1 MVRAPAKVN
10 PNISPYSDDAASK
23 RFDDALFMVA
33 VGPKDDENV
42 ESVLPTL
49 DAVMPS
55 GSVTL
60 ADARGGLA
68 ATRPS
73 RVQLLTKDRVSI
85 ALDSPT
91 LAAEAVVDA
100 FASRRDAHMDDP
112 RVRAD
117 ALRHFLESIHR
128 AGHVFTLALFDESA
142 RAFAAW
148 TPRSAPLSFGH
159 ADDGTVVVVAA
170 RPGAKTLVGR
180 RGAVELA
187 HLPAGRFVYGHSY
200 LKPFEFTSLW
210 ASAKANRSGSAPR
223 AVDGS
228 PELEKPKF
236 SPEDGRRWRWEKTGS
251 RAEQAS
257 FWRKKE
263 PAAVEASATF
273 PAETK
278 KATFPAETKPGMK
291 TLAPERVSSK
301 TLAPERVSSKTLA
314 PERVS
319 SKTLAPE
326 RITSKTLAQERV
338 SSSPADLASA
348 AANRLTFAIGVAAH
362 FAFRPG
368 LARVN
373 RYDTS
378 PPKRFLTLLALRL
391 AVFADATTTNG
402 ERRVAMFD
410 AMEAC
415 LSNERGEP
423 AVGACRVG
431 SVMAPAA
438 LSLSRVIRSSIGR
451 GKSATDARRA
461 AEKTR
466 NRVAAVGR
474 VKTAVGSR
482 GGSGSSVITCDLNGR
497 CCIGNHCFIV

>member
-1 MVRAPAKVN
+1 MDPQIRPF
-10 PNISPYSDDAASK
+10 IL
-23 RFDDALFMVA
+23 R
-33 VGPKDDENV
+33 
-42 ESVLPTL
+42 
-49 DAVMPS
+49 
-55 GSVTL
+55 
-60 ADARGGLA
+60 
-68 ATRPS
+68 TR
-73 RVQLLTKDRVSI
+73 
-85 ALDSPT
+85 
-91 LAAEAVVDA
+91 
-100 FASRRDAHMDDP
+100 RR
-112 RVRAD
+112 
-117 ALRHFLESIHR
+117 
-128 AGHVFTLALFDESA
+128 
-142 RAFAAW
+142 
-148 TPRSAPLSFGH
+148 
-159 ADDGTVVVVAA
+159 GTVVVVAA

-187 HLPAGRFVYGHSY
+187 HLPAGRFVFGHSY

-314 PERVS
+314 PER
-319 SKTLAPE
+319 
-326 RITSKTLAQERV
+326 ITSKTLAQERV

-391 AVFADATTTNG
+391 AVFADATTTSG

-438 LSLSRVIRSSIGR
+438 LSLSRMIRSSIGR

>member
-100 FASRRDAHMDDP
+100 FVSRRDAHMDDP
-112 RVRAD
+112 RARAN
-117 ALRHFLESIHR
+117 ALRHFLESLHR

-148 TPRSAPLSFGH
+148 TPRSAPVSFGH
-159 ADDGTVVVVAA
+159 ADDGSVVVVAA

-223 AVDGS
+223 TVDGS

-251 RAEQAS
+251 RAEEAS
-257 FWRKKE
+257 FWRRKE

-278 KATFPAETKPGMK
+278 KATFPAETKRGMK
-291 TLAPERVSSK
+291 TLARERVSSK
-301 TLAPERVSSKTLA
+301 TLARERVSF
-314 PERVS
+314 
-319 SKTLAPE
+319 KTLAPE
-326 RITSKTLAQERV
+326 RI

-391 AVFADATTTNG
+391 AVFADATTTSG

-410 AMEAC
+410 ATEAC

-423 AVGACRVG
+423 AVGTCRVG

-466 NRVAAVGR
+466 DRVAAVGR
-474 VKTAVGSR
+474 VKTAAGSR
-482 GGSGSSVITCDLNGR
+482 GGSGSSVITCDINGR
-497 CCIGNHCFIV
+497 CCIGNHCFIL

>member
-112 RVRAD
+112 RARAD

-236 SPEDGRRWRWEKTGS
+236 SPEDARRWRWEKTGS

-257 FWRKKE
+257 FWRRKE
-263 PAAVEASATF
+263 TAAVEASATF

-291 TLAPERVSSK
+291 TLARERVSSK
-301 TLAPERVSSKTLA
+301 TLARERVSF
-314 PERVS
+314 
-319 SKTLAPE
+319 KTLAPE
-326 RITSKTLAQERV
+326 RI

-391 AVFADATTTNG
+391 AVFADATTTSG

-410 AMEAC
+410 ATEAC

-423 AVGACRVG
+423 AVGTCRVG

-466 NRVAAVGR
+466 DRVAAVGR

-482 GGSGSSVITCDLNGR
+482 GGSGSSVITCDINGR
-497 CCIGNHCFIV
+497 CCIGNHCFIL

>member
-10 PNISPYSDDAASK
+10 PNIRPSSDDAASK

-33 VGPKDDENV
+33 VRPKDGENV

-49 DAVMPS
+49 DAIMPS
-55 GSVTL
+55 GSVTI

-100 FASRRDAHMDDP
+100 FVSRRDAHMDDP
-112 RVRAD
+112 RARAN
-117 ALRHFLESIHR
+117 ALRHFLESLHR

-148 TPRSAPLSFGH
+148 TPRSAPVSFGH
-159 ADDGTVVVVAA
+159 ADDGSVVVVAA

-187 HLPAGRFVYGHSY
+187 HLSAGRFVYGHSY

-210 ASAKANRSGSAPR
+210 ASAKGNRSGSAPR
-223 AVDGS
+223 AVHRS
-228 PELEKPKF
+228 PELEKPKL

-251 RAEQAS
+251 RAEQATS
-257 FWRKKE
+257 WTKKE
-263 PAAVEASATF
+263 PAAVEVMAAKT
-273 PAETK
+273 AETK
-278 KATFPAETKPGMK
+278 KMATPAEK
-291 TLAPERVSSK
+291 TFAPEKALV
-301 TLAPERVSSKTLA
+301 
-314 PERVS
+314 
-319 SKTLAPE
+319 
-326 RITSKTLAQERV
+326 
-338 SSSPADLASA
+338 SPADLASA

-378 PPKRFLTLLALRL
+378 APKRFLTLLALRL
-391 AVFADATTTNG
+391 AVFADATTTSE

-410 AMEAC
+410 ALEASV
-415 LSNERGEP
+415 SNEGGEP
-423 AVGACRVG
+423 AVAMARVG
-431 SVMAPAA
+431 SVATSAA
-438 LSLSRVIRSSIGR
+438 FSLARVVRSSMGR
-451 GKSATDARRA
+451 GKSGVARRSA
-461 AEKTR
+461 APAR
-466 NRVAAVGR
+466 DRVAAVGR
-474 VKTAVGSR
+474 VNTAVGSK
-482 GGSGSSVITCDLNGR
+482 GGSGSSVISCDLNGR

>member
-1 MVRAPAKVN
+1 MVRAPAEVN
-10 PNISPYSDDAASK
+10 PNIRPSSDDASSK

-33 VGPKDDENV
+33 VRPKDGENV

-49 DAVMPS
+49 DAIMPS
-55 GSVTL
+55 GSVTV

-100 FASRRDAHMDDP
+100 FVSRRDAHMDDP
-112 RVRAD
+112 RARAN
-117 ALRHFLESIHR
+117 ALRDFLESLHR

-148 TPRSAPLSFGH
+148 TPRSAPVSFGH
-159 ADDGTVVVVAA
+159 ADDGSVVVVAA

-210 ASAKANRSGSAPR
+210 ASAKGNRSGSAPR
-223 AVDGS
+223 AVDRS
-228 PELEKPKF
+228 PELEKPKL

-251 RAEQAS
+251 RAEQATS
-257 FWRKKE
+257 WTKKE
-263 PAAVEASATF
+263 PAAVQVVATKT
-273 PAETK
+273 AETK
-278 KATFPAETKPGMK
+278 MATPAASTNI
-291 TLAPERVSSK
+291 APALV
-301 TLAPERVSSKTLA
+301 
-314 PERVS
+314 
-319 SKTLAPE
+319 
-326 RITSKTLAQERV
+326 
-338 SSSPADLASA
+338 SPADLASA

-378 PPKRFLTLLALRL
+378 APKRFLTLLALRL
-391 AVFADATTTNG
+391 AVFADATTTSD

-410 AMEAC
+410 AMEASV
-415 LSNERGEP
+415 SNEGGEL
-423 AVGACRVG
+423 AVAMARVG
-431 SVMAPAA
+431 SVATPAA
-438 LSLSRVIRSSIGR
+438 FSLARVVRSSMGQ
-451 GKSATDARRA
+451 GKSAAARRA
-461 AEKTR
+461 TKR
-466 NRVAAVGR
+466 MRDRVAAVGR
-474 VKTAVGSR
+474 VKTAVGSK
-482 GGSGSSVITCDLNGR
+482 GGSGSSVISCDLNGR

>member
-112 RVRAD
+112 RARAD

-223 AVDGS
+223 TVDGS

-251 RAEQAS
+251 RAEEAS
-257 FWRKKE
+257 FWRRKE

-291 TLAPERVSSK
+291 TLARERVSSK
-301 TLAPERVSSKTLA
+301 TLARERVSF
-314 PERVS
+314 
-319 SKTLAPE
+319 KTLAPE
-326 RITSKTLAQERV
+326 RI

-391 AVFADATTTNG
+391 AVFADATTTSG

-410 AMEAC
+410 ATEAC

-423 AVGACRVG
+423 AVGTCRVG

-466 NRVAAVGR
+466 DRVAAVGR

-482 GGSGSSVITCDLNGR
+482 GGSGSSVITCDINGR
-497 CCIGNHCFIV
+497 CCIGNHCFIL

>member
-112 RVRAD
+112 RARAD

-236 SPEDGRRWRWEKTGS
+236 SPEDARRWRWEKTGS
-251 RAEQAS
+251 RAEEAS
-257 FWRKKE
+257 FWRRKE

-291 TLAPERVSSK
+291 TLARERVSSK
-301 TLAPERVSSKTLA
+301 TLARERVSF
-314 PERVS
+314 
-319 SKTLAPE
+319 KTLAPE
-326 RITSKTLAQERV
+326 RI

-391 AVFADATTTNG
+391 AVFADATTTSG

-410 AMEAC
+410 ATEAC

-423 AVGACRVG
+423 AVGTCRVG

-466 NRVAAVGR
+466 DRVAAVGR

-482 GGSGSSVITCDLNGR
+482 GGSGSSVITCDINGR
-497 CCIGNHCFIV
+497 CCIGNHCFIL

>member
-112 RVRAD
+112 RARAD

-223 AVDGS
+223 AVRRFARAREAQVLPGGRKAM
-228 PELEKPKF
+228 EMGENRVQGRTGFLLEKEGTGGGGGVGDVPGGDEEGDV
-236 SPEDGRRWRWEKTGS
+236 PGGDEARDED
-251 RAEQAS
+251 A
-257 FWRKKE
+257 
-263 PAAVEASATF
+263 
-273 PAETK
+273 
-278 KATFPAETKPGMK
+278 
-291 TLAPERVSSK
+291 APERV
-301 TLAPERVSSKTLA
+301 TSKTLA

-438 LSLSRVIRSSIGR
+438 LSLSRMIRSSIGR

>member
-91 LAAEAVVDA
+91 LPAEAVVDA

-112 RVRAD
+112 RARAD

-291 TLAPERVSSK
+291 TLAPERV
-301 TLAPERVSSKTLA
+301 TSKTLA

-423 AVGACRVG
+423 AVGVCRVG

-438 LSLSRVIRSSIGR
+438 LSLSRMIRSSIGR

>member
-1 MVRAPAKVN
+1 
-10 PNISPYSDDAASK
+10 
-23 RFDDALFMVA
+23 MVA
-33 VGPKDDENV
+33 VRPKDGENV

-49 DAVMPS
+49 DAIMPS
-55 GSVTL
+55 GSVTV

-100 FASRRDAHMDDP
+100 FVSRRDAHMDDP
-112 RVRAD
+112 RARAN
-117 ALRHFLESIHR
+117 ALRDFLESLHR

-148 TPRSAPLSFGH
+148 TPRSAPVSFGH
-159 ADDGTVVVVAA
+159 ADDGSVVVVAA

-210 ASAKANRSGSAPR
+210 ASAKGNRSGSAPR
-223 AVDGS
+223 AVDRS
-228 PELEKPKF
+228 PELEKPKL

-251 RAEQAS
+251 RAEQATS
-257 FWRKKE
+257 WTKKE
-263 PAAVEASATF
+263 PAAVQVVATKT
-273 PAETK
+273 AETK
-278 KATFPAETKPGMK
+278 MATPAASTNI
-291 TLAPERVSSK
+291 APALV
-301 TLAPERVSSKTLA
+301 
-314 PERVS
+314 
-319 SKTLAPE
+319 
-326 RITSKTLAQERV
+326 
-338 SSSPADLASA
+338 SPADLASA

-378 PPKRFLTLLALRL
+378 APKRFLTLLALRL
-391 AVFADATTTNG
+391 AVFADATTTSD

-410 AMEAC
+410 AMEASV
-415 LSNERGEP
+415 SNEGGEL
-423 AVGACRVG
+423 AVAMARVG
-431 SVMAPAA
+431 SVATPAA
-438 LSLSRVIRSSIGR
+438 FSLARVVRSSMGQ
-451 GKSATDARRA
+451 GKSAAARRA
-461 AEKTR
+461 TKR
-466 NRVAAVGR
+466 MRDRVAAVGR
-474 VKTAVGSR
+474 VKTAVGSK
-482 GGSGSSVITCDLNGR
+482 GGSGSSVISCDLNGR

>member
-314 PERVS
+314 PER
-319 SKTLAPE
+319 
-326 RITSKTLAQERV
+326 ITSKTLAQERV

-423 AVGACRVG
+423 AVGVCRVG

>member
-112 RVRAD
+112 RARAD

-223 AVDGS
+223 TVDGS

-251 RAEQAS
+251 RAEEAS
-257 FWRKKE
+257 FWRRKD

-291 TLAPERVSSK
+291 TLARERVSF
-301 TLAPERVSSKTLA
+301 
-314 PERVS
+314 
-319 SKTLAPE
+319 KTLAPE
-326 RITSKTLAQERV
+326 RI

-391 AVFADATTTNG
+391 AVFADATTTSG

-410 AMEAC
+410 ATEAC

-423 AVGACRVG
+423 AVGTCRVG

-466 NRVAAVGR
+466 DRVAAVGR

-482 GGSGSSVITCDLNGR
+482 GGSGSSVITCDINGR
-497 CCIGNHCFIV
+497 CCIGNHCFIL

>member
-112 RVRAD
+112 RARAD

-236 SPEDGRRWRWEKTGS
+236 SQEDARRWRWEKTGS

-257 FWRKKE
+257 LWRRKE

-291 TLAPERVSSK
+291 TLARERVSSK
-301 TLAPERVSSKTLA
+301 TLARERVSF
-314 PERVS
+314 
-319 SKTLAPE
+319 KTLAPE
-326 RITSKTLAQERV
+326 RI

-391 AVFADATTTNG
+391 AVFADATTTSG

-410 AMEAC
+410 ATEAC

-423 AVGACRVG
+423 AVGTCRVG

-466 NRVAAVGR
+466 DRVAAVGR

-482 GGSGSSVITCDLNGR
+482 GGSGSSVITCDINGR
-497 CCIGNHCFIV
+497 CCIGNHCFIL

>member
-10 PNISPYSDDAASK
+10 PNIRPSSDDAASK

-33 VGPKDDENV
+33 VRPKDGENV

-49 DAVMPS
+49 DAIMPS
-55 GSVTL
+55 GSVTV

-100 FASRRDAHMDDP
+100 FVSRRDAHMDDP
-112 RVRAD
+112 RARAN
-117 ALRHFLESIHR
+117 ALRHFLESLHR
-128 AGHVFTLALFDESA
+128 AGHVFTFALFDESA

-148 TPRSAPLSFGH
+148 TPRSPPVSFGH
-159 ADDGTVVVVAA
+159 ADDGSVVVVAA

-210 ASAKANRSGSAPR
+210 ASAKGNRSGSAPR
-223 AVDGS
+223 AIDRS
-228 PELEKPKF
+228 PELEKPKL
-236 SPEDGRRWRWEKTGS
+236 SPEDARRWKWEKTGS
-251 RAEQAS
+251 RAEQAIS
-257 FWRKKE
+257 WTKKE
-263 PAAVEASATF
+263 PAAVEVMAAKT
-273 PAETK
+273 AETK
-278 KATFPAETKPGMK
+278 KAATPAEK
-291 TLAPERVSSK
+291 TVAP
-301 TLAPERVSSKTLA
+301 APV
-314 PERVS
+314 
-319 SKTLAPE
+319 
-326 RITSKTLAQERV
+326 
-338 SSSPADLASA
+338 SPADLASA

-378 PPKRFLTLLALRL
+378 APKRFLTLLALRL
-391 AVFADATTTNG
+391 AVFADATTTSD

-410 AMEAC
+410 AMEASV
-415 LSNERGEP
+415 SNEGGEP
-423 AVGACRVG
+423 AVAMARVG
-431 SVMAPAA
+431 SVGSPAA
-438 LSLSRVIRSSIGR
+438 FSLARVVRSSMGR
-451 GKSATDARRA
+451 GKSAIARRA
-461 AEKTR
+461 AAR
-466 NRVAAVGR
+466 GCDRVAAVGR
-474 VKTAVGSR
+474 VKTAVGSK
-482 GGSGSSVITCDLNGR
+482 GGSGSSVIACDLNGR

>member
-42 ESVLPTL
+42 ESVLSTL

-112 RVRAD
+112 RARAD

-200 LKPFEFTSLW
+200 LKPFEFTTLW

-257 FWRKKE
+257 SWRRKE

-278 KATFPAETKPGMK
+278 KATFPAETKRGMK
-291 TLAPERVSSK
+291 TLARERVSSK
-301 TLAPERVSSKTLA
+301 TLAP
-314 PERVS
+314 
-319 SKTLAPE
+319 
-326 RITSKTLAQERV
+326 ERV

-391 AVFADATTTNG
+391 AVFADATTTSG

-410 AMEAC
+410 ATEAC

-423 AVGACRVG
+423 AVGTCRVG

-451 GKSATDARRA
+451 DKSATDARRA

-466 NRVAAVGR
+466 DRVAAVGR

-482 GGSGSSVITCDLNGR
+482 GGSGSSVITCDINGR
-497 CCIGNHCFIV
+497 CCIGNHCFIL